1 MYRTLDPVTEGPG
14 VAGPSRDWH
23 AIAAA
28 EPVYRQE
35 PHSMRGKRMPVQIA
49 PGAVRP
55 ITHASPVVG
64 MQLGRVPIMI
74 RSSNQRP
81 IEAGVS
87 ADGSVWSVSD
97 PGFIH
102 RHDSLAADAVPA
114 DGSSPAPTYGWDA
127 NLKARLVMIGIAAG
141 LVVYLARKN
150 KSRG

>member
-35 PHSMRGKRMPVQIA
+35 PHSMRGKRMPIQIA
-49 PGAVRP
+49 TTPRP
-55 ITHASPVVG
+55 ITHATPMVG
-64 MQLGRVPIMI
+64 MKLGRVPIMV

-87 ADGSVWSVSD
+87 ADGSVWGVSD
-97 PGFIH
+97 PGNWH
-102 RHDSLAADAVPA
+102 RHDSQLAADAPA
-114 DGSSPAPTYGWDA
+114 GAPAPTWGWDA

-141 LVVYLARKN
+141 VVVYLAK
-150 KSRG
+150 KTKRG